1 MPARISAPP
10 SPGPAP
16 ITVPPLALI
25 QASISALS
33 AELSTLRTTDFDF
46 QLPVER
52 IAQEPV
58 EPRDAARLLV
68 RDSANGGE
76 LRHGQVKDLPD
87 FLRAGDLL
95 VVNDTRVLPAR
106 VIGRRATG
114 GQVELLF
121 LQPDAAFAHEQGWRA
136 MVRPAKKLKPGE
148 RVECQAGV
156 VARMLERSSE
166 DGTWA
171 VTLEGEDGEV
181 RPVEEWL
188 ARCGVMP
195 LPPYIQRAARAEDS
209 ARYQTVYASEPGA
222 VAAPTAGLHF
232 TDRLLARL
240 KERGVDVARVTLHV
254 GAGTFL
260 PVTADRLEDH
270 AMHSERYELSADCER
285 AVRRAR
291 VAGGRVIAVG
301 TTSARVLE
309 SCRAGDGEESPAGV
323 EAGRGETRIFLHP
336 GHGPAVCDGI
346 FTNFHLPKSTLVML
360 VASFIGTAETLA
372 MYRAAIEAEYRF
384 YSYGDATLVLR

>member
-1 MPARISAPP
+1 M
-10 SPGPAP
+10 
-16 ITVPPLALI
+16 
-25 QASISALS
+25 
-33 AELSTLRTTDFDF
+33 RTTDFDF
-46 QLPVER
+46 DLPEER

-68 RDSANGGE
+68 REAVDGGQ
-76 LRHGQVKDLPD
+76 LRHGQVSDLPD
-87 FLRAGDLL
+87 FLRPGDLL

-106 VIGRRATG
+106 VLGRRSTG

-121 LQPDAAFAHEQGWRA
+121 LQPDAAFEQERGWRA
-136 MVRPAKKLKPGE
+136 MARPAKKLKPGE
-148 RVECQAGV
+148 RLECSAGV

-171 VTLEGEDGEV
+171 VTLEGADGEV

-195 LPPYIQRAARAEDS
+195 LPPYIQRAARAED
-209 ARYQTVYASEPGA
+209 AERYQTVFAAEPGA

-232 TDRLLARL
+232 TEALLARL
-240 KERGVDVARVTLHV
+240 QERGVEVARVTLHV

-260 PVTADRLEDH
+260 PVTAERLEDH
-270 AMHSERYELSADCER
+270 DMHSERYELSEECER
-285 AVRRAR
+285 AVQRAR
-291 VAGGRVIAVG
+291 EVGGRVIAVG

-309 SCRAGDGEESPAGV
+309 SCRAGGGSGAAGV
-323 EAGRGETRIFLHP
+323 RAGRGDTRIFLHP
-336 GHGPAVCDGI
+336 GHGPAVCDGL

-360 VASFIGTAETLA
+360 VASFIGTEETLA